1 MTRNCKFID
10 HTADI
15 AVKLEGSS
23 LEELFIAGFE
33 AWLSIVIDAKNL
45 KADDL
50 MDADIIA
57 NSKEELLVSFL
68 NELNFLL
75 STKKWICLSV
85 QSIKIIEDSHGFE
98 VSAELS
104 GIKLKNNFSLK
115 QEIKSVTYHKME
127 IVKKKNNYSTLVV
140 FDI

>member
-75 STKKWICLSV
+75 STKKWISLSIR
-85 QSIKIIEDSHGFE
+85 SIKIIEDSHGFE

-104 GIKLKNNFSLK
+104 GIKLKNSFSLK

>member
-1 MTRNCKFID
+1 MTRNYKFID

-15 AVKLEGSS
+15 AVELEGSS

-33 AWLSIVIDAKNL
+33 AWLSIVIDANNL

-50 MDADIIA
+50 IDVDISA
-57 NSKEELLVSFL
+57 NSKEGLLVSFL

-75 STKKWICLSV
+75 STKKWISLSIR
-85 QSIKIIEDSHGFE
+85 SIKIIEDSHGFE

>member
-1 MTRNCKFID
+1 MTRNYKFID

-15 AVKLEGSS
+15 AVELESSS

-33 AWLSIVIDAKNL
+33 AWLSIVIDANNL

-50 MDADIIA
+50 IDVDISA
-57 NSKEELLVSFL
+57 NSKEGLLVSFL

-75 STKKWICLSV
+75 STKKWISLSIR
-85 QSIKIIEDSHGFE
+85 SIKIIEDSHGFE

>member
-1 MTRNCKFID
+1 MTRNYKFID

-15 AVKLEGSS
+15 AVELEGSS

-33 AWLSIVIDAKNL
+33 AWLSIVIDANNL

-50 MDADIIA
+50 IDVDISA
-57 NSKEELLVSFL
+57 NSKEGLLVSFL
-68 NELNFLL
+68 NELNVLL